1 MKRSLMAL
9 ALAAALPV
17 SAQAAELSYN
27 FIELDYARM
36 NIDGVGG
43 DFDPDGFGLKGSFEL
58 GEKMYAFGSYL
69 RGSDDVS
76 GIDID
81 VDQTQLG
88 LGYRHGVSDTAD
100 FIAELSWINQSVDA
114 GSFGGADGNGGRLS
128 AGFRG
133 VMAEN
138 FEGYAKANY
147 TDGGDFDGDFS
158 GTLGAQVKFNPTWG
172 VTGEAEFGSD
182 ANIYMIGL
190 RASF

>member
-36 NIDGVGG
+36 NVDNVGG

-58 GEKMYAFGSYL
+58 GEKLYAFGSYL

-81 VDQTQLG
+81 LDQTQLG
-88 LGYRHGVSDTAD
+88 LGYRQGVSDTAD

-114 GSFGGADGNGGRLS
+114 GTFGDTDASGGRLS

-133 VMAEN
+133 AMAEN

-147 TDGGDFDGDFS
+147 TDGGEFDGDFS

-182 ANIYMIGL
+182 ANIYMLGL

>member
-9 ALAAALPV
+9 ALAAVLPL
-17 SAQAAELSYN
+17 SAQASELSYN
-27 FIELDYARM
+27 FVELDYARL
-36 NIDGVGG
+36 NVDGAGA
-43 DFDPDGFGLKGSFEL
+43 DFNPTGFGLKGSFAF
-58 GEKMYAFGSYL
+58 GDKFYGFGSYL

-76 GIDID
+76 GTD
-81 VDQTQLG
+81 VDLDQTQLG
-88 LGYRHGVSDTAD
+88 LGYRHAVSDSAD
-100 FIAELSWINQSVDA
+100 FIGELSWIDQGVDIEGL
-114 GSFGGADGNGGRLS
+114 GSDNASGGRLS

-133 VMAEN
+133 QLAKN

-147 TDGGDFDGDFS
+147 TDGGDFSGDFS

-182 ANIYMIGL
+182 ADVYMLGL

>member
-27 FIELDYARM
+27 FIELDYASM
-36 NIDGVGG
+36 NIDGAGS

-58 GEKMYAFGSYL
+58 GEKFYGFGSYL
-69 RGSDDVS
+69 RGSEEVS
-76 GIDID
+76 GVDFDI
-81 VDQTQLG
+81 DQTQLG
-88 LGYRHGVSDTAD
+88 LGYRHGVSDSAD
-100 FIAELSWINQSVDA
+100 FIAELSWINNSVDIE
-114 GSFGGADGNGGRLS
+114 GFGDADANGGRLS

-133 VMAEN
+133 AMAEN

-182 ANIYMIGL
+182 ANIYMLGL

>member
-1 MKRSLMAL
+1 MKRSLLAL

-36 NIDGVGG
+36 NVDNVGG
-43 DFDPDGFGLKGSFEL
+43 DFNPDGFGLKGSFKL
-58 GEKMYAFGSYL
+58 GEQFYGFGSYL

-76 GIDID
+76 GVNID

-88 LGYRHGVSDTAD
+88 LGYRHGVSDSAD
-100 FIAELSWINQSVDA
+100 FIAELSWINQGVDA
-114 GSFGGADGNGGRLS
+114 GSFGDGSAHGGRLS

-133 VMAEN
+133 MMADN
-138 FEGYAKANY
+138 FEGYVKANY
-147 TDGGDFDGDFS
+147 TDGGDFSGDFS

-172 VTGEAEFGSD
+172 ITGEAEFGGD
-182 ANIYMIGL
+182 EDIYMLGL

>member
-9 ALAAALPV
+9 ALAAALPL

-27 FIELDYARM
+27 FVELDYARM
-36 NIDGVGG
+36 NVDNGG
-43 DFDPDGFGLKGSFEL
+43 DFEPDGFGLKGSFAF
-58 GEKMYAFGSYL
+58 GESFYGFGSYL
-69 RGSDDVS
+69 RGDDAVS
-76 GIDID
+76 GIDVD
-81 VDQTQLG
+81 LDQTQLG
-88 LGYRHGVSDTAD
+88 LGYRHAVSDSAD
-100 FIAELSWINQSVDA
+100 FIGELSWINQSVDVE
-114 GSFGGADGNGGRLS
+114 GLGDADANGGRVS

-133 VMAEN
+133 ELAKN

-172 VTGEAEFGSD
+172 ITGEAEFGSD
-182 ANIYMIGL
+182 ADVYMLGL

>member
-1 MKRSLMAL
+1 MKRSLLAL

-27 FIELDYARM
+27 FIELDYAKL
-36 NIDGVGG
+36 NIDGAGA
-43 DFDPDGFGLKGSFEL
+43 DFDPDGFGLKGSFAL
-58 GEKMYAFGSYL
+58 GEKFYGFGSYL
-69 RGSDDVS
+69 RGSEEVS
-76 GIDID
+76 GVDFDI
-81 VDQTQLG
+81 DQTQLG
-88 LGYRHGVSDTAD
+88 LGYRHGISDTAD
-100 FIAELSWINQSVDA
+100 FIAELSWMNVSAEVD
-114 GSFGGADGNGGRLS
+114 GFDADANGGRVS

-147 TDGGDFDGDFS
+147 TDGGDFDGEFS

-172 VTGEAEFGSD
+172 ITGEAEFGSD
-182 ANIYMIGL
+182 TSIYMLGL

>member
-9 ALAAALPV
+9 ALAAALPM
-17 SAQAAELSYN
+17 SAQAADLSYN
-27 FIELDYARM
+27 FVELDYARM
-36 NIDGVGG
+36 NVDDGGA
-43 DFDPDGFGLKGSFEL
+43 DFDPDGFGLKGSFAM
-58 GEKMYAFGSYL
+58 GEKFYGFGSYL

-76 GIDID
+76 GTDVD

-88 LGYRHGVSDTAD
+88 AGFRHGVSDKAD
-100 FIAELSWINQSVDA
+100 FIAELSWINQSVDIE
-114 GSFGGADGNGGRLS
+114 GLGEADGDGGRVS

-133 VMAEN
+133 AMSDK

-158 GTLGAQVKFNPTWG
+158 GTLGAQVKFNQTWG
-172 VTGEAEFGSD
+172 ITGEAELGGD
-182 ANIYMIGL
+182 ADIYMLGV

>member
-1 MKRSLMAL
+1 MAL

-27 FIELDYARM
+27 FVELDYARM
-36 NIDGVGG
+36 NIDGGG
-43 DFDPDGFGLKGSFEL
+43 DVNPDGFGVKGSFEL
-58 GEKMYAFGSYL
+58 GEKFYAFGGYQQ
-69 RGSDDVS
+69 GSDDVS
-76 GIDID
+76 GTD
-81 VDQTQLG
+81 VDLDQTQIG
-88 LGYRHGVSDTAD
+88 LGYRHGVSEGAD
-100 FIAELSWINQSVDA
+100 FIAELSWVNQSVDIE
-114 GSFGGADGNGGRLS
+114 GLGDADANGGRIS

-133 VMAEN
+133 VMAKN

-158 GTLGAQVKFNPTWG
+158 GTLGAQVKFNETWG

-182 ANIYMIGL
+182 ADIYMIGL

>member
-36 NIDGVGG
+36 NIDDVGG
-43 DFDPDGFGLKGSFEL
+43 DFDPDGFG
-58 GEKMYAFGSYL
+58 SYL
-69 RGSDDVS
+69 RGSDDIS
-76 GIDID
+76 GFDIDI
-81 VDQTQLG
+81 DQTQLG
-88 LGYRHGVSDTAD
+88 LGYRHGVSNTAD
-100 FIAELSWINQSVDA
+100 FIAELSWINQSIDA
-114 GSFGGADGNGGRLS
+114 GAFGEADGNGGRLS

-158 GTLGAQVKFNPTWG
+158 GTLGAQVKFNKTWG

-182 ANIYMIGL
+182 ANIYMLGL

>member
-1 MKRSLMAL
+1 MKRSLLAL

-36 NIDGVGG
+36 NVDDDGGFDV
-43 DFDPDGFGLKGSFEL
+43 DPDGFGLKGSFEL

-69 RGSDDVS
+69 RGSDEIAGFDF
-76 GIDID
+76 DI
-81 VDQTQLG
+81 DQTQLG
-88 LGYRHGVSDTAD
+88 LGDRHGISDTAD
-100 FIAELSWINQSVDA
+100 FIAELRWMNVSADVD
-114 GSFGGADGNGGRLS
+114 GFDADANGGRVS

-147 TDGGDFDGDFS
+147 TDGGDFDGEFS

-172 VTGEAEFGSD
+172 ITGEAEFGSD
-182 ANIYMIGL
+182 TSIYMLGL